1 MANEESQAGK
11 AVPLARKYPED
22 LESNFVS
29 NIVVQHQPD
38 FFILSFFEVWPPP
51 ILGETEEETQ
61 QALESIEE
69 VEAKCVARLVVT
81 PRRMQEFIQVMSD
94 NWEKYKSKLAMVKA
108 ASEEEGQES

>member
-1 MANEESQAGK
+1 MTNNEAQAGR
-11 AVPLARKYPED
+11 AVPLKRKYPED

-29 NIVVQHQPD
+29 SIVVQHQSE

-51 ILGETEEETQ
+51 ILGDTEEEKA

-81 PRRMQEFIQVMSD
+81 PGKMGEFLKIMND
-94 NWEKYKSKLAMVKA
+94 NWSRFKDKVEAILA
-108 ASEEEGQES
+108 EEVQTT

>member
-1 MANEESQAGK
+1 MANEEDQAGK
-11 AVPLARKYPED
+11 GVPLKRKYPED

-51 ILGETEEETQ
+51 ILGDTEEERQ

-69 VEAKCVARLVVT
+69 VEATCVARLVVT
-81 PRRMQEFIQVMSD
+81 PGRMQQFIQVMSD
-94 NWEKYKSKLAMVKA
+94 NWEKYQSKLALA
-108 ASEEEGQES
+108 AAAEEEGQVS